1 MYGGNKMWYIF
12 YPKKKTE
19 KVLVLKSR
27 PTRKRCNE
35 FGFAE
40 GPFKNL
46 KQVKRRLNQM
56 NIPIERRTKRGI

>member
-1 MYGGNKMWYIF
+1 MAWYIW

-19 KVLVLKSR
+19 KVLVIKTR
-27 PTRKRCNE
+27 PSPKQASE

-46 KQVKRRLNQM
+46 ASVKRRLNEM
-56 NIPIERRTKRGI
+56 NIPVERRTERGK